1 MVLYSVLYLKLG
13 IMSSFLRNI
22 EYIMLKIRLLI
33 EKVIDFLLKSRAER
47 KKNCFFASANINIGL
62 V

>member
-47 KKNCFFASANINIGL
+47 KKNCFFAFANINIGL

>member
-1 MVLYSVLYLKLG
+1 
-13 IMSSFLRNI
+13 MSSFLRNI

-47 KKNCFFASANINIGL
+47 KKNCFFAFANINIGL